1 MSGAQS
7 ISTRRVYGVQRV
19 CRVWHRARSSVYA
32 RRQATRTT
40 HPRMGGQPF
49 GPEEAA
55 YTTARL
61 TGAPVRLD
69 LDPGGDA
76 SATYGRLVRHGYS
89 E

>member
-1 MSGAQS
+1 MARGRD
-7 ISTRRVYGVQRV
+7 TVRVTGVN
-19 CRVWHRARSSVYA
+19 
-32 RRQATRTT
+32 TPETT